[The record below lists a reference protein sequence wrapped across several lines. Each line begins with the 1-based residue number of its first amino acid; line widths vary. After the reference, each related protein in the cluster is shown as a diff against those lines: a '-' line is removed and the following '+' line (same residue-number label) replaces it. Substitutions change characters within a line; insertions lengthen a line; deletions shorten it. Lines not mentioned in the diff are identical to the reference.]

1 MLPVGKDT
9 NVAFGGK
16 NESVR
21 VRKEL
26 FIQMCNISILWCSM
40 QLFSCRVCFTGEVT
54 LQCAVLGGQCGC
66 GLFVSWA
73 WVEVVHSA
81 AANQV
86 SWASVLTWETVFT
99 LQNDSGTNLRKYLVL
114 GFFFSPRN
122 ISPKGFFCCWAQL
135 LYKVTEMQS
144 LQEHNHVAWKIKWDS
159 FFLGIQHT
167 AWCHYCSVSSGV
179 PKT

>member
-40 QLFSCRVCFTGEVT
+40 QLFSCRVCFTREVT

-86 SWASVLTWETVFT
+86 SWASVLIWETVFT

-114 GFFFSPRN
+114 GFFSRQE
-122 ISPKGFFCCWAQL
+122 IYL
-135 LYKVTEMQS
+135 LR
-144 LQEHNHVAWKIKWDS
+144 
-159 FFLGIQHT
+159 
-167 AWCHYCSVSSGV
+167 VSSVAELNYCTKSQRCNLFKNTIMLPGKSNGTV
-179 PKT
+179 FS

>member
-1 MLPVGKDT
+1 MSLWGYERSSLFKCVIFQSYDVLCSCSVAESVSQGRWLYSVLCWVGSVA
-9 NVAFGGK
+9 VAF
-16 NESVR
+16 
-21 VRKEL
+21 L
-26 FIQMCNISILWCSM
+26 FPEPEW
-40 QLFSCRVCFTGEVT
+40 RWFTLLQQIRLAG
-54 LQCAVLGGQCGC
+54 LQCWHCLVSERDSVYTAKWLGNK
-66 GLFVSWA
+66 SKKI
-73 WVEVVHSA
+73 
-81 AANQV
+81 
-86 SWASVLTWETVFT
+86 
-99 LQNDSGTNLRKYLVL
+99 SGF
-114 GFFFSPRN
+114 GFFFSSRN